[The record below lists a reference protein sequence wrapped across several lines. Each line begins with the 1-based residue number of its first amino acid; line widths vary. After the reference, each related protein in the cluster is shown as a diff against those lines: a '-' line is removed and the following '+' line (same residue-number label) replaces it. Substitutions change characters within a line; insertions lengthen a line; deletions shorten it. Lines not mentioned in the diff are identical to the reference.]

1 MKALL
6 VGLGSAGFSWY
17 KRLRDRGLLAAVV
30 ETDPAMKAKLEGAS
44 YPFYTSLEE
53 ALALEKVDFLVNVTS
68 PAAHT
73 RVNYAAFDKGLP
85 VLCEK
90 PIAFDYSE
98 SVEIVARAEKE
109 NIPFM
114 IAENYRR
121 FPYVRK
127 MKKLLDEGV
136 IGAISTIDIQFRR
149 YHQVSRKYA
158 VRILDDIGVHHFDM
172 LRYLTGLEGKAIQS
186 KIYNPIGCWQEEGA
200 LINAN
205 AIIEME
211 GGIIASYAATIASR
225 GQETFWGGDWQ
236 IEGTTGALELT
247 GKEIR
252 IYKGEGVTVISDFS
266 DVGET
271 DILTE
276 FLTSLE
282 TGCEAE
288 SSGKDYL
295 LTQAFVHYAN
305 LAGESG
311 NRMQIDLPD
320 LRRITR

>member
-30 ETDPAMKAKLEGAS
+30 ETDPAMKAKLEGAP
-44 YPFYTSLEE
+44 YPFYTSLED
-53 ALALEKVDFLVNVTS
+53 ALAHEEVDFLVNVTS

-73 RVNYAAFDKGLP
+73 RVNHAAFDKGLP

-127 MKKLLDEGV
+127 IKQLLDEGV

-149 YHQVSRKYA
+149 YHQVNRKYA

-172 LRYLTGLEGKAIQS
+172 LRYLTGQEGKAIQT
-186 KIYNPIGCWQEEGA
+186 KLYNPIGGWQEEGA

-225 GQETFWGGDWQ
+225 GQETLWGGDWQ
-236 IEGTTGALELT
+236 IEGTTGALVLT

-252 IYKGEGVTVISDFS
+252 VYKDEGVTVISDFL
-266 DVGET
+266 DVSET
-271 DILTE
+271 DILSE

-295 LTQAFVHYAN
+295 LTQALVHYAN
-305 LAGESG
+305 LSGELG
-311 NRMQIDLPD
+311 NRMQMDLPD

>member
-53 ALALEKVDFLVNVTS
+53 ALAHEEVDFLVNVTS

-73 RVNYAAFDKGLP
+73 RVNHAAFDKGLP

-127 MKKLLDEGV
+127 MKQLLDEGV

-149 YHQVSRKYA
+149 YHQVNRKYA

-172 LRYLTGLEGKAIQS
+172 LRYLTGQEGKAIQS
-186 KIYNPIGCWQEEGA
+186 KLYNPIGGWQEEGA

-211 GGIIASYAATIASR
+211 GGIVANYAASIASR
-225 GQETFWGGDWQ
+225 GQETLWGGDWQ
-236 IEGTTGALELT
+236 IEGTTGALVLT

-252 IYKGEGVTVISDFS
+252 IYKKEGESVISDFS
-266 DVGET
+266 DVSET

-282 TGCEAE
+282 TGREAE
-288 SSGKDYL
+288 SSAKDYL
-295 LTQAFVHYAN
+295 LTQALVHSAN

-311 NRMQIDLPD
+311 NRMQIEWPD

>member
-1 MKALL
+1 MKAIL

-30 ETDPAMKAKLEGAS
+30 ETDPAMKAKLEGAP

-53 ALALEKVDFLVNVTS
+53 ALAQEEADFLVNVTS

-73 RVNYAAFDKGLP
+73 RVNHAAFDRGLP

-90 PIAFDYSE
+90 PISFDYSE
-98 SVEIVARAEKE
+98 SIEIVARAAKE

-127 MKKLLDEGV
+127 MKQLLDEGI
-136 IGAISTIDIQFRR
+136 IGAISTIDIRFRR
-149 YHQVSRKYA
+149 YHQVQRKYA

-172 LRYLTGLEGKAIQS
+172 LRYLTGREGKAIQA
-186 KIYNPIGCWQEEGA
+186 KLYNPLGSWEEEGA
-200 LINAN
+200 LINAS

-211 GGIIASYAATIASR
+211 GGIIAGYAATIASR
-225 GQETFWGGDWQ
+225 GPETLWAGDWR
-236 IEGTTGALELT
+236 IEGTNGALVLA

-252 IYKGEGVTVISDFS
+252 IYKEDGTEVINDFA

-271 DILTE
+271 DTLTE
-276 FLTSLE
+276 FLASLE
-282 TGCEAE
+282 TRQEAE
-288 SSGKDYL
+288 TSGNDYL
-295 LTQAFVHYAN
+295 LTQALVHYAN
-305 LAGESG
+305 LSGESG
-311 NRMQIDLPD
+311 HNIQIELPD
-320 LRRITR
+320 LGRTIQ